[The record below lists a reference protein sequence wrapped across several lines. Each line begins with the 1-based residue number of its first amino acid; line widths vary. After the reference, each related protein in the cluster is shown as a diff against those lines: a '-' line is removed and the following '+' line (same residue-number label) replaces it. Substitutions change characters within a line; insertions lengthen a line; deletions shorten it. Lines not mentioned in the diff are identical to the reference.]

1 MKFLVIDSRKRVIS
15 LRNRWLFGFF
25 KWTTNP
31 KTKHPKKRKN
41 PRTWPVLLFRGKGG
55 CLFFFFGRIPPWQWV
70 SSLGMTAVELP
81 FFFFTL
87 ALLTLLPS
95 ALPVTFLCFI
105 TRFNRSSG
113 HSVPINSTTPV
124 FMDTSQLFVE
134 PRVKHELNV
143 YTTMRNKEV
152 LSKVGGWPK
161 KRKEVEENEREKH
174 THLAF
179 QG

>member
-1 MKFLVIDSRKRVIS
+1 
-15 LRNRWLFGFF
+15 
-25 KWTTNP
+25 
-31 KTKHPKKRKN
+31 
-41 PRTWPVLLFRGKGG
+41 
-55 CLFFFFGRIPPWQWV
+55 
-70 SSLGMTAVELP
+70 MTAVELP

-105 TRFNRSSG
+105 TRFNCSSE

-143 YTTMRNKEV
+143 CTTMRNKEV
-152 LSKVGGWPK
+152 LSKVGGGRK
-161 KRKEVEENEREKH
+161 KEKKWKKTRGRNTHTWHSRDKCEMQFSSYGIALISTVAPSGFSTARLNPPNTPTDLLKYSFCIAFSLASQVCCCVFLWLENGKC
-174 THLAF
+174 F
-179 QG
+179 G